1 VKPMKQR
8 LEEYILSSARKAL
21 RERKEYSM
29 FGTIGVFI
37 IDPLPADIDMTEIIR
52 RLEMRIPNELIR
64 DVDTVYVGQFDDL
77 NTRQVQAA
85 YMDGAV
91 YITNEQSDLEDMI
104 DDLIHEFAHAA
115 EKTHGYEIY
124 GDGNIERE
132 FLGKRKRLF
141 NILKAE
147 GYDIHLLDFISVEYS
162 DEMDEFLFATV
173 GYDKLSSYIM
183 GLFLSPYAAT
193 SLREYW
199 ANAFEHYF
207 MRDPQYVQQISPS
220 IYEKLEQFTTY

>member
-1 VKPMKQR
+1 MKQR
-8 LEEYILSSARKAL
+8 LEEYVLSSAKKAL

-29 FGTIGVFI
+29 FGTISVFI
-37 IDPLPADIDMTEIIR
+37 KDPLPVDIDMTEIIR
-52 RLEMRIPNELIR
+52 RLEMRIPNELVR

-77 NTRQVQAA
+77 NARQVQAA
-85 YMDGAV
+85 YMDGAIYV
-91 YITNEQSDLEDMI
+91 TNDQTDIVDIM

-124 GDGNIERE
+124 GDGSIERE

-147 GYDIHLLDFISVEYS
+147 GYDIHLLDFISVEYT
-162 DEMDEFLFATV
+162 DEMDEFLFAVV
-173 GYDKLSSYIM
+173 GYEKLHSYIM

-199 ANAFEHYF
+199 ANAFENYF
-207 MRDPQYVQQISPS
+207 MQDRQYVQQISPS
-220 IYEKLEQFTTY
+220 VYEKLEQFTIY